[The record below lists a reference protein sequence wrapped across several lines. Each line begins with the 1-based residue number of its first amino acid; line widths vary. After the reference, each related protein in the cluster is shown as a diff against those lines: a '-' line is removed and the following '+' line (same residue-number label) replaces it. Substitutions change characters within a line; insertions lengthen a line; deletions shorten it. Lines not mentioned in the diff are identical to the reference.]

1 MVLQVKQHVSK
12 KKEASLTKSKIILNI
27 QNPDSYRQGFFVS
40 INSLIHCT
48 NIFSSAIS
56 KKHADYIDLHRYPL
70 NGHLIYKYL
79 LIILHKN
86 LREITMSYL
95 KIRIRHPSL
104 NKTLH
109 SSFLSSSFL
118 LNLLHFRLYNLS
130 QHVNMKLISFLVIFL
145 SSCSVYSQSDTVR
158 IKELLIELTK
168 TAKPRNYQNID
179 QLNETAQFI
188 YSYFRQYA
196 DTVFYQTYL
205 VNGITYGNVVARF
218 GDTINERLV
227 IGAHY
232 DVCGNQEGADDNAS
246 GIIGLLELARMLREQ
261 HLRQNFGDEAKQQK
275 NIELVAYT
283 LEEPPFFRTKYM
295 GSFIHAQSLKQSNA
309 KISGMICLEM
319 IGYFNEAKHTQD
331 YPIGFL
337 KLFYGSRGNYITVV
351 NKFSKGKAARNFTR
365 RMDRFAKLPVKKFN
379 SPKSLTGIDFSDH
392 LNYWKMGFS
401 ACMVTDTA
409 FYRNKNYHQKTD
421 EMGTLTI
428 SKMALV
434 IDGIFFSIL
443 A

>member
-1 MVLQVKQHVSK
+1 
-12 KKEASLTKSKIILNI
+12 
-27 QNPDSYRQGFFVS
+27 
-40 INSLIHCT
+40 
-48 NIFSSAIS
+48 
-56 KKHADYIDLHRYPL
+56 
-70 NGHLIYKYL
+70 
-79 LIILHKN
+79 
-86 LREITMSYL
+86 
-95 KIRIRHPSL
+95 
-104 NKTLH
+104 
-109 SSFLSSSFL
+109 
-118 LNLLHFRLYNLS
+118 
-130 QHVNMKLISFLVIFL
+130 MKLFSFLVIFL
-145 SSCSVYSQSDTVR
+145 FSISAYTQSDTTR

-179 QLNETAQFI
+179 QLNETAQFL

-205 VNGITYGNVVARF
+205 VNGVTYGNVVARF
-218 GDTINERLV
+218 GDTINERLI

-261 HLRQNFGDEAKQQK
+261 KQQK

-283 LEEPPFFRTKYM
+283 LEEPPFFRTEYM
-295 GSFIHAQSLKQSNA
+295 GSFIHAQSLKQSHA

-331 YPIGFL
+331 YPLGFL

-351 NKFSKGKAARNFTR
+351 NKFGKGKATRKFTK
-365 RMDRFAKLPVKKFN
+365 RMDRFATIPVKKFN
-379 SPKSLTGIDFSDH
+379 GPKSLTGIDFSDH

-409 FYRNKNYHQKTD
+409 FYRNKNYHRKTD

-428 SKMALV
+428 SKMAQV